1 MNSSVRVSMPVK
13 KKTSFKEKI
22 FEQRFI
28 IAAFVLPFV
37 IMGISFASFEVYP
50 FGDKQILVTDFWQQY
65 YPFYCDFYDK
75 LHEGSSM
82 LWSWGTG
89 LGTNYIAL
97 ISYYLASPLNLLFI
111 FVPKEFLIEALT
123 VFLMI
128 KIGCAGMFTAVFLRN
143 VFKRNDF
150 SIVFFSLLFSLS
162 AFTMGYYWNIIWFDA
177 VALFPLV
184 VSGAYSLLVDGKYRT
199 YVIALALTMITNY
212 YIGFFVCIFMV
223 IVFIAVMV
231 ISKPGLKAFFTRLV
245 SMAGFSLL
253 ALCIGMLFMLP
264 AVFALQNTH
273 SMENTMPLF
282 TDIYDWKYDEKLLQ
296 YISDIL
302 GNTVTFTKPTDKEGL
317 PNIYCGFICVLLSVF
332 FYRCRKI
339 ALREKI
345 VSICVLV
352 FFMYCCVFK
361 LPNFIIHGF
370 HLPNMLPYRFS
381 FLISFVLVCMAYRA
395 FLLLDEM
402 DFFDLFI
409 MAVTASVFIVFA
421 YVGPQTVNP
430 DTQETDTTAVIAT
443 CAATV
448 AYLAIIALKNVKL
461 LPKQTAAWGIFVVIL
476 AEMIS
481 GAFLGV
487 KTVRV
492 TSRYGYPDQNES
504 IQQLKQNIESNDN
517 SPFYRMEMQQNYT
530 INDSSIY
537 GYKGVSLFSST
548 VNESVTNF
556 VNEMGMIGWDA
567 GNRYYYCETSP
578 LTSSILNINYM
589 LARRSEAENKRN
601 WNFIEATGGANSY
614 KNNTPLA
621 LGFMTKSALSD
632 FDYKLDK
639 NGGEVSTPF
648 DAQNSFFTKATGIN
662 KDIFI
667 PMTAV
672 PLSTGFPVSILD
684 NYKYYCDATS
694 DSGTLTL
701 TYTVSNDNTPV
712 YAYTRC
718 ENCENNCVNILG
730 ASGIDKRYEIRF
742 PYIISVGVFNKGE
755 KVKIKIPYSLG
766 TSGNCNVWVCEF
778 DEDLY
783 KQGYEELNDEL
794 YNITEFNT
802 SEISGS
808 INVKDDGLMF
818 TSIPYE
824 EGWNAY
830 VDDVEAEIVPVANNA
845 MVALNLT
852 RGEHKV
858 VFRYF
863 PKGFAVSLI
872 MFFAGIAVFAA
883 IILFEKFYLL
893 KKKKRGIILPIPEFP
908 DNLLDGKIFEK
919 EAAEIKPEK
928 GQSDKKISKS
938 DDQKKKS

>member
-1 MNSSVRVSMPVK
+1 MPVK
-13 KKTSFKEKI
+13 EKTFFKDWI

-28 IAAFVLPFV
+28 ITAFALPFL
-37 IMGISFASFEVYP
+37 IMGIAFASFEVYP
-50 FGDKQILVTDFWQQY
+50 FGDQQILVTDFWQQY
-65 YPFYCDFYDK
+65 YPFYCNFYDK

-82 LWSWGTG
+82 LWSWGAG

-97 ISYYLASPLNLLFI
+97 ISYYLASPLNLLFM
-111 FVPKEFLIEALT
+111 FVPKELLREAIT
-123 VFLMI
+123 VSLMV

-143 VFKRNDF
+143 VFRKNDF

-162 AFTMGYYWNIIWFDA
+162 AFTMGYYWNVIWFDA

-184 VSGAYSLLVDGKYRT
+184 VSGAYSLLVYGKYKT

-231 ISKPGLKAFFTRLV
+231 ISKPGVKTFFTRLV

-317 PNIYCGFICVLLSVF
+317 PNIYCGFICVLLSSF
-332 FYRCRKI
+332 FYLCRKI
-339 ALREKI
+339 SLREKI

-409 MAVTASVFIVFA
+409 IAVTASVFIVFA

-430 DTQETDTTAVIAT
+430 DSQETDLTAVIAT
-443 CAATV
+443 VAATLS
-448 AYLAIIALKNVKL
+448 YIAIAALKNVKL
-461 LPKQTAAWGIFVVIL
+461 LPKQPAVWCMFVIML
-476 AEMIS
+476 AEMVS

-492 TSRYGYPDQNES
+492 TSREGYPDQNEP
-504 IQQLKQNIESNDN
+504 IQQLKGNIESQDN

-530 INDSSIY
+530 INDATIY
-537 GYKGVSLFSST
+537 GYNGVSLFSST
-548 VNESVTNF
+548 VNESITNF

-578 LTSSILNINYM
+578 LTSSILNIKYM
-589 LARRSEAENKRN
+589 LARRSEAANTRN
-601 WNFIEATGGANSY
+601 WSLLESTGGANSY
-614 KNNTPLA
+614 KNSTPLS
-621 LGFMTKSALSD
+621 LGFMTKSALAD
-632 FDYKLDK
+632 FDYKLNKD
-639 NGGEVSTPF
+639 GEEASTPF

-730 ASGIDKRYEIRF
+730 ATAIEKRYEIRF
-742 PYIISVGVFNKGE
+742 PYIISVGVFNKGDQI
-755 KVKIKIPYSLG
+755 KIKIPYSLG

-778 DEDLY
+778 DEALY

-794 YNITEFNT
+794 YDITDFRT
-802 SEISGS
+802 SEITGN
-808 INVKDDGLMF
+808 IKVKNDGLMF

-824 EGWNAY
+824 KGWKAY
-830 VDDVEAEIVPVANNA
+830 VDDVEAEIVPVADNA

-863 PKGFAVSLI
+863 PEGFGIALI
-872 MFFAGIAVFAA
+872 MFFGGIAVFAA
-883 IILFEKFYLL
+883 LIIFEKFWLV
-893 KKKKRGIILPIPEFP
+893 KKKNRSIVMPIPDFP
-908 DNLLDGKIFEK
+908 DKLMRESIRKKENMESKVTEAPQGK
-919 EAAEIKPEK
+919 
-928 GQSDKKISKS
+928 SKS
-938 DDQKKKS
+938 KNKNKNKKP